1 MQPAKSWQSCLQ
13 VTELVTEAVGSKA
26 ARSRAAQVLEENG
39 IVKAPVPVERIAKR
53 LGASVRFSPFDDS
66 LSGMITIKD
75 GVPIIG
81 INALHHPNRQRFSI
95 AHELGHLVL
104 HREFITNN
112 VHVDKSFALNRD
124 ERSATGEDKL
134 EIDANAFA
142 SELLI
147 PREWLKREIASHVDL
162 EDDRALTNLA
172 KHFKVSKV
180 ALQNRL
186 LNLAMWE

>member
-1 MQPAKSWQSCLQ
+1 
-13 VTELVTEAVGSKA
+13 VTDTFRAVGIKKA
-26 ARSRAAQVLEENG
+26 REKAVEILDQHNV
-39 IVKAPVPVERIAKR
+39 IKAPVPVERLAKK

-75 GVPIIG
+75 GAIIIG

-104 HREFITNN
+104 HRDFITNR
-112 VHVDKSFALNRD
+112 VHVDKSFALHRD
-124 ERSATGEDKL
+124 EVSASGEDRL

-147 PREWLKREIASHVDL
+147 PREWLRREISADVDL
-162 EDDRALTNLA
+162 EDDRALASLA
-172 KHFKVSKV
+172 KQFRVSKV

-186 LNLAMWE
+186 LNALRD